1 MTKGKKKSTFIF
13 QLYIFQLCILLFT
26 LGTIYSSEGPTSY
39 AIIGIE
45 LVFTGSLFIL
55 NLNKIVMTDLITILI
70 SMAFI
75 IFGYLYHN
83 NSIIYCGILSILFMI
98 VKSEKIIIIYGIAQM
113 ITFLYF
119 SIQAFI
125 GIRPLFGFQSIVF
138 GFQQKNVAGY
148 FLLSIMIAI
157 FKILDR
163 YKLRYSLLVLLL
175 SLYVESFLIN
185 DRTAALL
192 ILIFFIIYKQNLIP
206 KSRIS
211 KILAVSLP
219 VLLTIIS
226 LYLLNNYGK
235 VDFLYKIDEI
245 LSKRVQIW
253 QLFWSYFSPKLSPQ
267 DVSLLVSRNL
277 TNLPFDGVYAS
288 GLLQYGYIFY
298 LLIILL
304 LSNSI
309 YFSIKENNKYLY
321 TTIIIYIL
329 LGFTES
335 VAFNSIICYLLPF
348 SISAFSCQLHIKMNH
363 RKEIKEDESFNNSFC
378 V

>member
-1 MTKGKKKSTFIF
+1 
-13 QLYIFQLCILLFT
+13 
-26 LGTIYSSEGPTSY
+26 
-39 AIIGIE
+39 
-45 LVFTGSLFIL
+45 
-55 NLNKIVMTDLITILI
+55 
-70 SMAFI
+70 
-75 IFGYLYHN
+75 
-83 NSIIYCGILSILFMI
+83 
-98 VKSEKIIIIYGIAQM
+98 
-113 ITFLYF
+113 
-119 SIQAFI
+119 
-125 GIRPLFGFQSIVF
+125 
-138 GFQQKNVAGY
+138 
-148 FLLSIMIAI
+148 MIAI

-253 QLFWSYFSPKLSPQ
+253 QLFWSYFSPKLFPQ
-267 DVSLLVSRNL
+267 DVSLLVSRDL

-363 RKEIKEDESFNNSFC
+363 RKEIKEDESFNNSSC

>member
-1 MTKGKKKSTFIF
+1 M
-13 QLYIFQLCILLFT
+13 
-26 LGTIYSSEGPTSY
+26 
-39 AIIGIE
+39 
-45 LVFTGSLFIL
+45 

-75 IFGYLYHN
+75 IFVYLYHN

-253 QLFWSYFSPKLSPQ
+253 QLFWSYFSPKLFPQ
-267 DVSLLVSRNL
+267 DVSLLVSRDL

-363 RKEIKEDESFNNSFC
+363 RKEIKEDESFNNSSC